1 MTASSFPSPAPDAQT
16 VRQWMSALADGQTED
31 PQAAC
36 KVWADDR
43 EARQAWHAYHLIG
56 DVLRSDDLASS
67 PARDEAFLSAL
78 RGRLA
83 QEPAI
88 VAPTPVAA
96 AAATLVRPPAAAS
109 RPSRRWAVAAAT
121 AGVMMVGGVAV
132 MLRDSG
138 ADATQLSSA
147 TAVPGGQS
155 PIPVRAAIGGATA
168 PQNFAMPSASGA
180 GFGEPQWQVLDGRI
194 VREAQ
199 LDAYLRAHRGTL
211 APRPGVVGG
220 RYETVGLER

>member
-1 MTASSFPSPAPDAQT
+1 
-16 VRQWMSALADGQTED
+16 
-31 PQAAC
+31 
-36 KVWADDR
+36 
-43 EARQAWHAYHLIG
+43 
-56 DVLRSDDLASS
+56 
-67 PARDEAFLSAL
+67 
-78 RGRLA
+78 
-83 QEPAI
+83 
-88 VAPTPVAA
+88 
-96 AAATLVRPPAAAS
+96 
-109 RPSRRWAVAAAT
+109 
-121 AGVMMVGGVAV
+121 MVGGVAV